1 MLSETKVDHSL
12 PDCQFFL
19 DGFGSPFRLDRN
31 RNSGGIMLFI
41 RNDIPA
47 KVFSTDDRSI
57 ESHLDSCSRSKD
69 SLSSK
74 YDNFNVAT

>member
-41 RNDIPA
+41 RSDIHA
-47 KVFSTDDRSI
+47 KVFSTDDRSV
-57 ESHLDSCSRSKD
+57 ESHLGSRSKSID

-74 YDNFNVAT
+74 YDNFNFAR